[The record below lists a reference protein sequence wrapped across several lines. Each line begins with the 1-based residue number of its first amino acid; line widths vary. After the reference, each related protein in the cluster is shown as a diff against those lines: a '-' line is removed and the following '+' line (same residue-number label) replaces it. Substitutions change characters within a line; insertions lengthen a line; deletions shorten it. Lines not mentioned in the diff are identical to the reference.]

1 MKLSIGEKI
10 GFGAGDMAIAIV
22 MMSMAMII
30 TYFYTD
36 VYGLTP
42 GDLGILLIGVR
53 FIDAV
58 IDPLIGMMTDKTE
71 SRWGRYRPYLLFF
84 SIPFGITIWMMFT
97 TPNFDYTGKLIW
109 AWGSY
114 IALTL
119 TYTFISI
126 PYVSLIGV
134 ITNDPK
140 ERLSANSYRF
150 VMTKIAMFLVTII
163 VPMAALYFGKKN
175 LASGYQLAMGSMG
188 IVSTLLCI
196 CCFFSVKERITHKT
210 EHIHFPTQFK
220 NLMKNDQWLI
230 LGVSIALIM
239 FGGIVRNS
247 VAAYYAKYYLHGGN
261 ELISPF
267 LTTGVVAS
275 VMAMLPAGTITRYY
289 DKIKMFRY
297 TQLLTFVAGVAM
309 YFVVGEQN
317 IYLAFVFFFIIT
329 LLGDMQLPVYWAS
342 IAEAVDYGE
351 VKTGTRVSGLAFGG
365 ILFFQKLGMGLAGG
379 FMGFS
384 LSFFGYQADVK
395 QSTSSL
401 LGITLMMTLIPSV
414 FNLIVGLFM
423 KKYVIN
429 DKYYEGIKQQLAQG
443 ETA

>member
-1 MKLSIGEKI
+1 MSPAPVVSI
-10 GFGAGDMAIAIV
+10 
-22 MMSMAMII
+22 
-30 TYFYTD
+30 T
-36 VYGLTP
+36 
-42 GDLGILLIGVR
+42 GILKPEWR
-53 FIDAV
+53 A
-58 IDPLIGMMTDKTE
+58 
-71 SRWGRYRPYLLFF
+71 S
-84 SIPFGITIWMMFT
+84 SC
-97 TPNFDYTGKLIW
+97 
-109 AWGSY
+109 
-114 IALTL
+114 ALTA
-119 TYTFISI
+119 
-126 PYVSLIGV
+126 
-134 ITNDPK
+134 ITP
-140 ERLSANSYRF
+140 SAPQ
-150 VMTKIAMFLVTII
+150 VTTKADNE
-163 VPMAALYFGKKN
+163 YF
-175 LASGYQLAMGSMG
+175 
-188 IVSTLLCI
+188 
-196 CCFFSVKERITHKT
+196 R
-210 EHIHFPTQFK
+210 
-220 NLMKNDQWLI
+220 
-230 LGVSIALIM
+230 
-239 FGGIVRNS
+239 RNACS
-247 VAAYYAKYYLHGGN
+247 N

-275 VMAMLPAGTITRYY
+275 VMAMLLAGTITRYY

-395 QSTSSL
+395 QSPSSL

>member
-247 VAAYYAKYYLHGGN
+247 VAAYYAKYYLHGG
-261 ELISPF
+261 
-267 LTTGVVAS
+267 
-275 VMAMLPAGTITRYY
+275 
-289 DKIKMFRY
+289 
-297 TQLLTFVAGVAM
+297 
-309 YFVVGEQN
+309 
-317 IYLAFVFFFIIT
+317 
-329 LLGDMQLPVYWAS
+329 
-342 IAEAVDYGE
+342 
-351 VKTGTRVSGLAFGG
+351 
-365 ILFFQKLGMGLAGG
+365 
-379 FMGFS
+379 
-384 LSFFGYQADVK
+384 
-395 QSTSSL
+395 
-401 LGITLMMTLIPSV
+401 
-414 FNLIVGLFM
+414 
-423 KKYVIN
+423 
-429 DKYYEGIKQQLAQG
+429 
-443 ETA
+443 

>member
-1 MKLSIGEKI
+1 MKLSIKEKI
-10 GFGAGDMAIAIV
+10 GFGSGDMAIAIV

-36 VYGLTP
+36 VYGLAP
-42 GDLGILLIGVR
+42 GDLGILLIAVR

-58 IDPLIGMMTDKTE
+58 IDPLIGVMTDKTHT
-71 SRWGRYRPYLLFF
+71 RWGRYRPYLLFF
-84 SIPFGITIWMMFT
+84 ALPFGITIWMMFT
-97 TPNFDYTGKLIW
+97 TPNFDYTGKLLW

-134 ITNDPK
+134 ITDDPK

-163 VPMAALYFGKKN
+163 VPMAALYLGQN
-175 LASGYQLAMGSMG
+175 DLASGYQLAMGSMG
-188 IVSTLLCI
+188 VVSTLLCI
-196 CCFFSVKERITHKT
+196 CCFFSVKERVIHKT
-210 EHIHFPTQFK
+210 GPIHLSSQLK
-220 NLMKNDQWLI
+220 NLLKNDQWII
-230 LGVSIALIM
+230 LGITIALIM

-261 ELISPF
+261 DLISPF
-267 LTTGVVAS
+267 LTTSVVAS
-275 VMAMLPAGTITRYY
+275 VLAMLLAGPISRRF

-297 TQLLTFVAGVAM
+297 TQLLAFIVGVAM
-309 YFVVGEQN
+309 YFMVGEKD
-317 IYLAFVFFFIIT
+317 IYLAFFFFFILT
-329 LLGDMQLPVYWAS
+329 LLSDMQLPVYWAS

-379 FMGFS
+379 FIGFC
-384 LSFFGYQADVK
+384 LSHFGYKADVE
-395 QSTSSL
+395 QSQSSL
-401 LGITLMMTLIPSV
+401 LGITLMMTLIPAV
-414 FNLIVGLFM
+414 FNLIVGLYM
-423 KKYVIN
+423 KKYIIN
-429 DKYYEGIKQQLAQG
+429 DDYYDGIKQQLTTESVA
-443 ETA
+443 